1 VVSKDLTTSGRP
13 VSVPQLGPEARLVL
27 DVALGVAGVTVG
39 AAVVAVRTVN
49 RVAAPLTR
57 MLWRPPLVPT
67 RFHPAT
73 VFDDLARSGGADRDE
88 LHRRAEV
95 LLDAWLPALVATVV
109 ERLDLTRLVE
119 DNVDLD
125 GLVATVDLDAAVA
138 RVDLD
143 AAVARV
149 DLDAAVA
156 RVDVD
161 AVVARADLDGA
172 VALVDLDA
180 VVSRV
185 DIDAI
190 LKRVDLDEV
199 AARLDIDAILNRV
212 DLDEVAARL
221 DVDAVVA
228 RADLDAVVNRID
240 LDAVAAKLDVDAVV
254 ARADL
259 DAVVNRI
266 DLDAVAAK
274 LDVDAVVARAD
285 LDAVI
290 DRLDVI
296 GIVEEVLEVIDLPAI
311 IRDSTG
317 SMASETVRGVR
328 MTGITA
334 DDALSRAVDRAL
346 FRRRQRQT
354 PQEPPAPPA
363 PPAVLPPVVIP

>member
-1 VVSKDLTTSGRP
+1 VVSKDLTRSGRP
-13 VSVPQLGPEARLVL
+13 VPAPQLGPEARLAL
-27 DVALGVAGVTVG
+27 DVALGVAGATVG
-39 AAVVAVRTVN
+39 VAAVAVRTVH
-49 RVAAPLTR
+49 RVTAPVTR

-73 VFDDLARSGGADRDE
+73 IVDGLARTGGVEREE
-88 LHRRAEV
+88 LRRRTEV
-95 LLDAWLPALVATVV
+95 LLDAWVPALVATLV
-109 ERLDLTRLVE
+109 ERIDLTRLVE

-125 GLVATVDLDAAVA
+125 EIVST
-138 RVDLD
+138 VDLD

-190 LKRVDLDEV
+190 LD
-199 AARLDIDAILNRV
+199 RV

-228 RADLDAVVNRID
+228 RADLDAVVD
-240 LDAVAAKLDVDAVV
+240 
-254 ARADL
+254 
-259 DAVVNRI
+259 RI

-290 DRLDVI
+290 DRIDVI
-296 GIVEEVLEVIDLPAI
+296 GIVEEVLDVIDLPAI

-334 DDALSRAVDRAL
+334 DAAPSRAVDRAL
-346 FRRRQRQT
+346 FRRRHRKT
-354 PQEPPAPPA
+354 PQPPATPQPPGTPPA
-363 PPAVLPPVVIP
+363 MLPPVVTP